1 VHINAAYDFDVRLLR
16 NTFLA
21 VTEPEF
27 DQSLRYQFGFEM
39 CATEP
44 PHGVPCLT
52 LAFNTFHPAAAIR
65 FAPAKQAHR
74 LSPAGRKKLSALMK
88 KRWPNAERKPP
99 RRPSNVRIKA
109 ASACLS

>member
-1 VHINAAYDFDVRLLR
+1 MTESKAHIFNIFFADIDAAHDFDVRLLR
-16 NTFLA
+16 NAFLA

-52 LAFNTFHPAAAIR
+52 LAFNTFNPAPAIR
-65 FAPAKQAHR
+65 IAPAFSRSQ
-74 LSPAGRKKLSALMK
+74 
-88 KRWPNAERKPP
+88 
-99 RRPSNVRIKA
+99 PSRFQNRMEPIAVDVP
-109 ASACLS
+109 LL